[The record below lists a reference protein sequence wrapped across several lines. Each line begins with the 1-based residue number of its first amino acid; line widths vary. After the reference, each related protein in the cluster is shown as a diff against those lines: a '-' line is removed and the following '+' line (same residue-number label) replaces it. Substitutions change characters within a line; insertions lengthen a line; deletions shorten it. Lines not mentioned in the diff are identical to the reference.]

1 MNCTRKIA
9 KTALLSLITASSS
22 ISLLISNTNIKPANA
37 QNTFCTPGEEIVST
51 AGPIQARV
59 AGSSRR
65 SRTDS
70 QSVVFNPPPGYII
83 IDQNFQ
89 GIIDFGNTSKTISQ
103 VAPNSS
109 FISIEELKS
118 AYDSAID
125 LAVSL
130 GKGKD
135 YTGSLTEKYNQEL
148 KTLKSI
154 QSSHQALELKASAR
168 GNGWF
173 MGGSKI
179 EYKLNVRLRCVGYK
193 DANIIKE
200 SLLKTVRLDAQE
212 GKSRFGESGINK
224 NIEPQPQPQ
233 TQPQQPQQPQPQ
245 AKPEVEP
252 EATPKPTLQPQRTP
266 AEP

>member
-9 KTALLSLITASSS
+9 KIALLSLITASSS
-22 ISLLISNTNIKPANA
+22 ISFLTSNTNIKPANA
-37 QNTFCTPGEEIVST
+37 QNIFCTPGEELIAT

-65 SRTDS
+65 SRTDV
-70 QSVVFNPPPGYII
+70 QSSVFNPPPGYII
-83 IDQNFQ
+83 IGQEFVR
-89 GIIDFGNTSKTISQ
+89 IEDFGNTSKTISQ

-109 FISIEELKS
+109 FISLEELKS
-118 AYDSAID
+118 AYDSAIN

-148 KTLKSI
+148 RTLKSI

-193 DANIIKE
+193 DANAIKE
-200 SLLKTVRLDAQE
+200 SLLKTVRLDAQQ
-212 GKSRFGESGINK
+212 GNSRFGESGINN
-224 NIEPQPQPQ
+224 NIEPQPQQ
-233 TQPQQPQQPQPQ
+233 SQPQIQPQQPQPQ

-252 EATPKPTLQPQRTP
+252 EATPKPTLQPQPTP